1 MIWRCFDL
9 WSGASDSLAWTFH
22 MAFGRG
28 WAWVQVF
35 EDQFLGD
42 VRAPFE
48 ETFLSC
54 FEECRYL
61 GVAQQLVCKFDLVCL
76 S

>member
-1 MIWRCFDL
+1 MVWRCFDL

-28 WAWVQVF
+28 WDWVQVF
-35 EDQFLGD
+35 EDKFLGD

-48 ETFLSC
+48 ETFARC
-54 FEECRYL
+54 F
-61 GVAQQLVCKFDLVCL
+61 
-76 S
+76 